1 MLITESILNLI
12 KEVLEVTHSEKEMW
26 EINIENAA
34 NAVAAEYGSEVA
46 KSVFQ
51 RYDAHG
57 TYDLSPCYY
66 SEVFADLELIAN
78 DN

>member
-1 MLITESILNLI
+1 MKS
-12 KEVLEVTHSEKEMW
+12 SERLMW
-26 EINIENAA
+26 EINIETAA
-34 NAVAAEYGSEVA
+34 SSVAADYDSSVVD
-46 KSVFQ
+46 SVFA

-57 TYDLSPCYY
+57 FYDLAPCYY

>member
-1 MLITESILNLI
+1 
-12 KEVLEVTHSEKEMW
+12 MW
-26 EINIENAA
+26 LTNIENAA
-34 NAVAAEYGSEVA
+34 DAVVAEYGSEVA

-57 TYDLSPCYY
+57 IHNLSPCYY

>member
-1 MLITESILNLI
+1 MNDLD
-12 KEVLEVTHSEKEMW
+12 W

-34 NAVAAEYGSEVA
+34 NVVAAEYGSSTVS
-46 KSVFQ
+46 SVFT

-57 TYDLSPCYY
+57 FYDLSSCYY
-66 SEVFADLELIAN
+66 SEVFSDLEMIAN

>member
-1 MLITESILNLI
+1 MWLTNL
-12 KEVLEVTHSEKEMW
+12 
-26 EINIENAA
+26 ENAA
-34 NAVAAEYGSEVA
+34 DAVAAEYGSEIA
-46 KSVFQ
+46 QSVFQ

-57 TYDLSPCYY
+57 THDLSSCYY

>member
-1 MLITESILNLI
+1 MIRKAGDEMKS
-12 KEVLEVTHSEKEMW
+12 SERLMW
-26 EINIENAA
+26 EINIETAA
-34 NAVAAEYGSEVA
+34 SRVAADYGSSVVD
-46 KSVFQ
+46 SVFA

-57 TYDLSPCYY
+57 FYDLAPCYY

>member
-1 MLITESILNLI
+1 MT
-12 KEVLEVTHSEKEMW
+12 KSEKRMW
-26 EINIENAA
+26 LTNIENAA
-34 NAVAAEYGSEVA
+34 EAVATEYGSEVA

-51 RYDAHG
+51 RYGAHG

>member
-1 MLITESILNLI
+1 MT
-12 KEVLEVTHSEKEMW
+12 KSEKRMW
-26 EINIENAA
+26 LTNIENTADS
-34 NAVAAEYGSEVA
+34 VATEYGSEVA

-51 RYDAHG
+51 RYNTHG